1 MGFVDIG
8 QAIIASP
15 DDCPSRVERWSEE
28 IPAGLAKEPAGK
40 PSVNQLLLRFGKH
53 RASRAINRATMTA
66 HRPGRMGNPAQL
78 SALALAAA
86 LLAAPVTAHGQEQ
99 EQDLP
104 GLRGTVAEDA
114 LSADA
119 DAPAA
124 APAGLDNQRVAAIEA
139 RPRAPDDD
147 PYAPIGIRAGTFV
160 LRPQLEQGIGWTSN
174 AGNAPGGRASVF
186 SETALRLDA
195 QSDWSRHRAAFTA
208 DGSYRKSLSGDRIDE
223 IDGGVTG
230 RIDFDLA
237 HELAAFVAAGYRADP
252 ESASTPGA
260 IAGAVEQ
267 PLRHTLDASAGL
279 SKDAGPLRFALTGAL
294 ARETFDDAELTD
306 GTVVSQR
313 DRDSTLA
320 TATLRAGYAISPA
333 LAPFVEAEIGRRIY
347 DETLDSGGYARSAD
361 RYALRGGVAF
371 DFGEKLNGE
380 IAAGWL
386 TERPDDSRL
395 DDVSGLS
402 LIGNVAWSPVRGT
415 TLRLTAGTTVETAA
429 APGEAGS
436 LLYTGNLA
444 LERQLRANL
453 TGRAVAGLDWRDY
466 AGGGHD
472 LVMRGE
478 ASLTWWMN
486 RYAGITARASHE
498 VQESSLPGRD
508 WDATRVWLGM
518 TLQR

>member
-1 MGFVDIG
+1 
-8 QAIIASP
+8 
-15 DDCPSRVERWSEE
+15 
-28 IPAGLAKEPAGK
+28 
-40 PSVNQLLLRFGKH
+40 
-53 RASRAINRATMTA
+53 MTA
-66 HRPGRMGNPAQL
+66 HRPARTGKPARL
-78 SALALAAA
+78 SVLALAAA
-86 LLAAPVTAHGQEQ
+86 LLAAPAPGHGQEL
-99 EQDLP
+99 EEGP
-104 GLRGTVAEDA
+104 NAELRGALAEDA
-114 LSADA
+114 AAADIEA
-119 DAPAA
+119 PAPGPAATAAPRPAPRGAPPPAEELAPAA
-124 APAGLDNQRVAAIEA
+124 MRALRTAPDNERVAAIEA
-139 RPRAPDDD
+139 RPHAADDD
-147 PYAPIGIRAGTFV
+147 PYAATGVRAGTFV

-174 AGNAPGGRASVF
+174 AGEAPGGRASVF

-195 QSDWSRHRAAFTA
+195 QSDWSRHSAAFSV
-208 DGSYRKSLSGDRIDE
+208 DGNYRKSLSGERIDE
-223 IDGGVTG
+223 IEGGASG

-279 SKDAGPLRFALTGAL
+279 SKDAGPLRLAATGAL
-294 ARETFDDAELTD
+294 TRQTFDAAELTD

-320 TATLRAGYAISPA
+320 TATLRAGYAVSPA
-333 LAPFVEAEIGRRIY
+333 LAPFIEAEIGRRIH

-380 IAAGWL
+380 FAAGWL

-395 DDVSGLS
+395 DDISGLS
-402 LIGNVAWSPVRGT
+402 LAGNVAWSPVRGT
-415 TLRLTAGTTVETAA
+415 TLRLTAGTTVENAA

-436 LLYTGNLA
+436 LLYMGDLA
-444 LERQLRANL
+444 LERRLRANL
-453 TGRAVAGLDWRDY
+453 TGTALAGLNWRDY

-472 LVMRGE
+472 LVLRGE
-478 ASLTWWMN
+478 ASLTWWLN
-486 RYAGITARASHE
+486 RNAGITARASHE
-498 VQESSLPGRD
+498 GQQSNLPGRD

>member
-1 MGFVDIG
+1 
-8 QAIIASP
+8 
-15 DDCPSRVERWSEE
+15 
-28 IPAGLAKEPAGK
+28 
-40 PSVNQLLLRFGKH
+40 
-53 RASRAINRATMTA
+53 
-66 HRPGRMGNPAQL
+66 MGNPAQL

-124 APAGLDNQRVAAIEA
+124 APAPRPRPAPREVPTLPEEPAPAAMREQRAGLDNQRVAAIEA

-486 RYAGITARASHE
+486 RYAGITASASHE